1 MPLKYLIVLFTW
13 CIFVVPAVARN
24 LDSLKND
31 PNFKTTEEI
40 IAMAHNEK
48 STDCSSRIF
57 SDALRERSDEINDSM
72 DEFKVR
78 AWARNIM
85 QSPDIIQRIFKCPEF
100 QSVNE
105 TTTINFTPVI
115 FEFPSGNRTITINYS
130 TQPKVLKQK
139 LMLASKPSLPDG
151 NPNPDLFD
159 EKNPAKYINT
169 DPAWY
174 AIMVVQHDSLKD
186 FVGPDKNNTL
196 SMKYLEENV
205 DSFYPKGYMCTS
217 KSALAPDSDTINQ
230 VVRKVVDLEKDSND
244 YYVAGDVNL
253 EWIMYAEI
261 AAEIAITVL
270 TWGAGEA
277 AIWGMK
283 GARATKDAKNIS
295 TTLRT
300 LSKADDVKDYM
311 KFAKN
316 VDNAADLAKAEKIA
330 KESKNVQ
337 KYLEAAKTFEELM
350 KYRRA
355 LRAFKRPQTGNILA
369 KAFKGIKN
377 TGKTLK
383 AVRGGEEIL
392 AKSAKVARGGMSSLT
407 SKIGHRLF
415 DNTLKYGAK
424 FMRVARDGAL
434 IYGAL
439 NLIGEMYD
447 KTSTT
452 STEFSN
458 GIEFKPLCLLSADD
472 LEGQENVVNY
482 GMWLMWEGNST
493 DPADDDAAYL
503 QASDFAEKFAY
514 ELEEFQEKIST
525 IDWCNVDIYVV
536 HPIIRIDE
544 TNPDDT
550 KGELFYLFMNDVPWS
565 SSDQF
570 KSAITDISAWEQQQQ
585 NLTAEDSRCKYKT
598 KEECSKESQS
608 QDTTAPGTTEINEDQ
623 NQTVT
628 NAIDEVA
635 PSVQTGNIYASTYK
649 NNPENQQTSTD
660 DTFCHT
666 HTNNDSNIYRKSNDC
681 NKLSGTEQSR
691 CKKCVAHAGTYE
703 NGRCYIEILHW
714 VCREKGW
721 DENETRSCNQN
732 HQYKNCGLIRRY
744 ADAEQPFT
752 CPKDGI
758 LSGCC
763 QHGNS
768 SGAKHPPFNIEGGKF
783 THMNCKVPLSSNVD
797 WRVAYDNG
805 SAIGIKG
812 LSKSTRSWCMPSEKS
827 HPWNDENQ
835 SGGAKHCAKTISGGT
850 SLDYWHSLN

>member
-1 MPLKYLIVLFTW
+1 KDLQKTLGQETKKLEDEIKELEKG
-13 CIFVVPAVARN
+13 N
-24 LDSLKND
+24 DSVKQYK
-31 PNFKTTEEI
+31 KTAE
-40 IAMAHNEK
+40 
-48 STDCSSRIF
+48 SF
-57 SDALRERSDEINDSM
+57 SD
-72 DEFKVR
+72 V
-78 AWARNIM
+78 
-85 QSPDIIQRIFKCPEF
+85 
-100 QSVNE
+100 
-105 TTTINFTPVI
+105 
-115 FEFPSGNRTITINYS
+115 
-130 TQPKVLKQK
+130 
-139 LMLASKPSLPDG
+139 
-151 NPNPDLFD
+151 
-159 EKNPAKYINT
+159 
-169 DPAWY
+169 
-174 AIMVVQHDSLKD
+174 
-186 FVGPDKNNTL
+186 
-196 SMKYLEENV
+196 
-205 DSFYPKGYMCTS
+205 
-217 KSALAPDSDTINQ
+217 
-230 VVRKVVDLEKDSND
+230 
-244 YYVAGDVNL
+244 
-253 EWIMYAEI
+253 
-261 AAEIAITVL
+261 
-270 TWGAGEA
+270 
-277 AIWGMK
+277 
-283 GARATKDAKNIS
+283 
-295 TTLRT
+295 
-300 LSKADDVKDYM
+300 
-311 KFAKN
+311 
-316 VDNAADLAKAEKIA
+316 
-330 KESKNVQ
+330 
-337 KYLEAAKTFEELM
+337 M
-350 KYRRA
+350 KYRRN
-355 LRAFKRPQTGNILA
+355 LRAFKRPQTGNIVTRNLKKIGTA
-369 KAFKGIKN
+369 
-377 TGKTLK
+377 GKTLK
-383 AVRGGEEIL
+383 AAQGG
-392 AKSAKVARGGMSSLT
+392 AKMMTKAGKFARAGMSSR
-407 SKIGHRLF
+407 SAKIGDWLI
-415 DNTLKYGAK
+415 DSTLKHGARFARFERDLGGLYGAVV
-424 FMRVARDGAL
+424 FLGDL
-434 IYGAL
+434 
-439 NLIGEMYD
+439 YD
-447 KTSTT
+447 RTSNT
-452 STEFSN
+452 SQQYSN

-472 LEGQENVVNY
+472 LNGQENEGNY

-544 TNPDDT
+544 TNPDDP
-550 KGELFYLFMNDVPWS
+550 KGELFYLFMNDIPWS

-570 KSAITDISAWEQQQQ
+570 KSAITDITAWEQQQQ

-608 QDTTAPGTTEINEDQ
+608 QDTTAPGTTEINEVQ

-628 NAIDEVA
+628 NTIDEVA

-666 HTNNDSNIYRKSNDC
+666 HTNNDSNIYRKSDDC